1 MILLKSENISKIVKN
16 GKDEVKI
23 LDNVSLE
30 IEKGSFTVIMGSS
43 GAGKSTL
50 LYALSGTDKI
60 SSGKIIFNGQEI
72 LSNSEK
78 VMAKVRSQSFGFVF
92 QDANL
97 ISNLTLKENV
107 AVSGFLKK
115 GRNEKET
122 LEKVEELFEKMNL
135 QDAALKFPYL
145 TSGGENQRCS
155 IARSVINEPEILF
168 ADEPTGALNRANSD
182 EVMKLFTELNR
193 GGQTILMVTHDLK
206 TACCGEKIIY
216 IADGKINGSIELGKI
231 EEGKEKEREETLSKW
246 LLEKGW

>member
-1 MILLKSENISKIVKN
+1 MTLLKAENISKTVKN
-16 GKDEVKI
+16 GKNEVKI
-23 LDNVSLE
+23 LDDVSLE

-72 LSNSEK
+72 LSDSEK

-92 QDANL
+92 QEANL

-115 GRNEKET
+115 DRSEKET

-135 QDAALKFPYL
+135 QGAALKFPYQ
-145 TSGGENQRCS
+145 TSGGENQRCA
-155 IARSVINEPEILF
+155 IARSVVNEPEILF

-182 EVMKLFTELNR
+182 EVMKLFTELNA

-206 TACCGEKIIY
+206 TAIRGEKIIY
-216 IADGKINGSIELGKI
+216 IDDGKINGSIELGKF
-231 EEGKEKEREETLSKW
+231 EDGNEKEREASLSKW
-246 LLEKGW
+246 LWEKGW